1 MYKVKDLVPLC
12 LAKHG
17 SLEGLKAAK
26 VSLLEIVFRSRHG
39 SHGAGRS
46 AMILLASLAPF

>member
-1 MYKVKDLVPLC
+1 MYKVKELVPLC

-26 VSLLEIVFRSRHG
+26 VSLLEIVLG
-39 SHGAGRS
+39 SVRAHGAGCF
-46 AMILLASLAPF
+46 ATI